1 MNSPDVEGSTF
12 NLYQEMSF
20 GQLFPI
26 GSVPSSGIA
35 TADFSYD
42 PGFEFSSPDLTK
54 GTCRGATMADLGESA
69 FGTPLY
75 PSRIVDGWYQLP
87 GTTEYYGG
95 DYPAF
100 TLGTGSTIDA
110 ACGPT
115 GKSVFDAA
123 AIADP
128 EIDYDDFDSDKDGVV
143 DFFMMV
149 FTGLGGNG
157 DSQVNGTPPYDNIWP
172 HSSSLELEF
181 ADPETGLRGYVSDDQ
196 LTSLDGIPQCWTSE
210 DRTSF
215 DDCQADGGTGLDT
228 LPTHVRVGPY
238 NVNPESAI
246 DAASVISHEYGHHLG
261 LPDFYSGG
269 ATSSPYY
276 DSMNL
281 MAADYSQHMTIFG
294 KQELGWVVP
303 EVLQPGDEVSVT
315 DWSEIKQDTGTIDW
329 QRPDGT
335 PYTLSAADG
344 DQNVHNGQAYTAK
357 LPQERIVDPDKVA
370 EQASAPYVF
379 WSGRGNDF
387 GCSPNGGHNMD
398 LLLPEL
404 ADVPEGANVELSFR
418 SMWDIEWDWDYGFVL
433 TSTDGDTFT
442 SVPSSAGYTTSNA
455 YNPNSAGCLDEL
467 DNGLTGNST
476 AYEQGEP
483 FVTAARN
490 PVAPDYSGDH
500 PFLTDTYD
508 ISSLAGQD
516 GARVRLSYFTDPA
529 FDRPGWFVDDVVVTV
544 DGEEVVRVDGEDD
557 VTGRILQGGCGNAEA
572 PTDTDATICTAGW
585 TKVDASHTNPADHAY
600 YLELRDRAG
609 FDFDGNGQSDRGQ
622 VDWQPGIF
630 IEYTDEAHGYGN
642 NGVPPPPSQHY
653 LDSVPEPGASCD
665 TTTCEDSAFQ
675 DVDGRSH
682 FDDASADGGWVDNH
696 TDDGS
701 EDGLWHFA
709 YDCLSLD
716 VERMEGTDA
725 RDAINLEADAILRA
739 GDGCRTFTYAPAP
752 GRRHRRCGRLRR
764 RRIRERG
771 AGRPVQPA
779 PDGPG
784 RGPAGHLRRQRVVR
798 RSADVVPADLRL
810 GPRR

>member
-1 MNSPDVEGSTF
+1 M
-12 NLYQEMSF
+12 
-20 GQLFPI
+20 
-26 GSVPSSGIA
+26 
-35 TADFSYD
+35 
-42 PGFEFSSPDLTK
+42 
-54 GTCRGATMADLGESA
+54 
-69 FGTPLY
+69 
-75 PSRIVDGWYQLP
+75 
-87 GTTEYYGG
+87 
-95 DYPAF
+95 
-100 TLGTGSTIDA
+100 
-110 ACGPT
+110 
-115 GKSVFDAA
+115 
-123 AIADP
+123 
-128 EIDYDDFDSDKDGVV
+128 
-143 DFFMMV
+143 
-149 FTGLGGNG
+149 
-157 DSQVNGTPPYDNIWP
+157 
-172 HSSSLELEF
+172 
-181 ADPETGLRGYVSDDQ
+181 
-196 LTSLDGIPQCWTSE
+196 
-210 DRTSF
+210 
-215 DDCQADGGTGLDT
+215 
-228 LPTHVRVGPY
+228 
-238 NVNPESAI
+238 
-246 DAASVISHEYGHHLG
+246 ISHEYGHHLG

-344 DQNVHNGQAYTAK
+344 DQNIHNGQAYTAK

-585 TKVDASHTNPADHAY
+585 TKVDATHTNPADHAY

-609 FDFDGNGQSDRGQ
+609 FDYDGNGQSDRGQ

-653 LDSVPEPGASCD
+653 LDSVPEPGAGCD

-675 DVDGRSH
+675 DGEGRSH
-682 FDDASADGGWVDNH
+682 FDDASADGGSVDNH

-716 VERMEGTDA
+716 VDRMEGTDTQ
-725 RDAINLEADAILRA
+725 DSINLEADAILRA
-739 GDGCRTFTYAPAP
+739 GDGCRTFTYAPTLDDSTGGAGGSGADGSANGAP
-752 GRRHRRCGRLRR
+752 VARFSLRPTAPAVGQQVTFDGSGSSDDRR
-764 RRIRERG
+764 RR
-771 AGRPVQPA
+771 P
-779 PDGPG
+779 
-784 RGPAGHLRRQRVVR
+784 
-798 RSADVVPADLRL
+798 S
-810 GPRR
+810 